1 MCLQNNSLKTILRVA
16 TGVPLLTG
24 IIIIIAVSVSLI
36 ELNATKWMVP
46 VVKSLEKEET
56 ESLQRLAIAQ
66 AGFAEEIMGQM
77 FDEANMAQD
86 FATKILNK
94 DFVATN
100 NVMPEGGY
108 QFTLPVSLTEVNKLQ
123 YDMKLIEQSPPPNSN
138 VCSQIQNQNV
148 LKNCWFDPEIPLT
161 AGRVVEG
168 AGQVTSA

>member
-56 ESLQRLAIAQ
+56 ESLQRLAVAQ

-108 QFTLPVSLTEVNKLQ
+108 QYTLPVSLTEVNKLQ

-138 VCSQIQNQNV
+138 VCSH
-148 LKNCWFDPEIPLT
+148 
-161 AGRVVEG
+161 
-168 AGQVTSA
+168 